1 MRGRRK
7 TLAKEEMVEEGTAEI
22 LESLKEMAEQLVE
35 ICLESFVCYNG
46 IVGLLE
52 EET

>member
-1 MRGRRK
+1 MQGRGK

-22 LESLKEMAEQLVE
+22 LESLKEMAEKLVE

>member
-1 MRGRRK
+1 MKAKGK
-7 TLAKEEMVEEGTAEI
+7 ILAKEELVEEGTAEI

-46 IVGLLE
+46 IIGLLE